1 MKSILLEWAKKKK
14 ISKINQLMNHLNIE
28 KIPHMIRMVAFT
40 TNDDDINSLRSINS
54 FKLSNVRTNIVINC
68 ADAIRK

>member
-1 MKSILLEWAKKKK
+1 
-14 ISKINQLMNHLNIE
+14 
-28 KIPHMIRMVAFT
+28 MIRMVAFT